1 MQQDQPSQ
9 HDVTGTPI
17 PRRVAVAG
25 AGMVAIAGVAACSG
39 GSSADG
45 DDQGTAPDQGT
56 VLGDSADVKVGGG
69 QVFADAEVVVTQP
82 EQGEFKGFSAVCT
95 HQGCIVENV
104 AGGTINCNC
113 HGSKFDAA
121 DGTVRQ
127 GPATRP
133 LPEQPVSVNA
143 KGEIVVA

>member
-9 HDVTGTPI
+9 PEATGTPI

-25 AGMVAIAGVAACSG
+25 AGMVAIAGVAACGG

-45 DDQGTAPDQGT
+45 DDKGTAPDQGT
-56 VLGDSADVKVGGG
+56 VLGNSADVKVGGG

-82 EQGEFKGFSAVCT
+82 EKGEFKGFSAVCT

-121 DGTVRQ
+121 DGTVRK
-127 GPATRP
+127 GPASRP
-133 LPEQPVSVNA
+133 LPEQAVSVNA